1 MSSTIENIQTTF
13 SGLNEMFAGRTCDA
27 NYDASKLVHIHRRNR
42 AFVWSLKMQ
51 TDLFDSAMKKY
62 YIPPIICCSIILQ
75 EQGTFKE
82 RRYVMEGGNRITT
95 IRRILNGSVCALTQE
110 EKQKFG
116 SHPIT
121 LVVMRDIDSKGQRE
135 MFRRLNKNT
144 KVTDGQLYAMS
155 EEDSPLVQA
164 SVALLD
170 DESHPLRSIITR
182 HFGDTVKKDNDGKK
196 HLENAVA
203 LVSGAI
209 NGVKHISKSYNI
221 QESCVEDLT
230 KDLTQNKLI
239 TEFLQLVFGVFDIA
253 DTIEPLADMR
263 KKRGQFSV
271 GKWIGAI
278 MYDLHMHQDCV
289 EIQMKW
295 ATYISRVRKNVHHAE
310 DASKLSGAQNLTAT
324 RYKRVCAKVK
334 IFLEEN
340 RLATDAEME
349 DIYHQTDDVKE
360 EPTEEEMEEE

>member
-13 SGLNEMFAGRTCDA
+13 SGLNEMFAGRTGDT
-27 NYDASKLVHIHRRNR
+27 NYDAGKLVHIHRRNR

-51 TDLFDSAMKKY
+51 TDLFDSAIKKY
-62 YIPPIICCSIILQ
+62 YIPPIICCSIIVQ
-75 EQGTFKE
+75 NKE

-95 IRRILNGSVCALTQE
+95 IRRILNGLVCVLSLE

-170 DESHPLRSIITR
+170 EELHPLRSIITR

-209 NGVKHISKSYNI
+209 NGVKHISKSYNV
-221 QESCVEDLT
+221 QEQCVEDLT
-230 KDLTQNKLI
+230 TPIQIQLI
-239 TEFLQLVFGVFDIA
+239 VEFLQLAFGVFDIA
-253 DTIEPLADMR
+253 DTIEPLTDMR

-278 MYDLHMHQDCV
+278 MYDLHTHRDEV
-289 EIQMKW
+289 DKIQMKW
-295 ATYISRVRKNVHHAE
+295 AKYISQVRQNVLSAE

-324 RYKRVCAKVK
+324 RYKRICAKVE
-334 IFLEEN
+334 IFLTEN

-360 EPTEEEMEEE
+360 EEHTEEEEE

>member
-13 SGLNEMFAGRTCDA
+13 SGLNEMFAGRTGDT
-27 NYDASKLVHIHRRNR
+27 NYDAGKLVHIHRRNR

-51 TDLFDSAMKKY
+51 MDLFDSAIKNY
-62 YIPPIICCSIILQ
+62 YIPPIICCSIIVQ
-75 EQGTFKE
+75 EQGSFKE

-95 IRRILNGSVCALTQE
+95 IRRILNGSVCVLSLE

-170 DESHPLRSIITR
+170 EELHPLRSIITR

-209 NGVKHISKSYNI
+209 NGVKHISKSYNV
-221 QESCVEDLT
+221 QEQCVEDLT
-230 KDLTQNKLI
+230 TPIQIQLI
-239 TEFLQLVFGVFDIA
+239 VEFLQLAFGVFDIA
-253 DTIEPLADMR
+253 DTIEPLTDMR

-278 MYDLHMHQDCV
+278 MYDLHTHRDEV
-289 EIQMKW
+289 DKIQTKW
-295 ATYISRVRKNVHHAE
+295 AKYISQVRQNVHAE

-324 RYKRVCAKVK
+324 RYKRICAKVE
-334 IFLEEN
+334 IFLNED

-349 DIYHQTDDVKE
+349 DIYHQTDNVKE
-360 EPTEEEMEEE
+360 EHVEEEEE